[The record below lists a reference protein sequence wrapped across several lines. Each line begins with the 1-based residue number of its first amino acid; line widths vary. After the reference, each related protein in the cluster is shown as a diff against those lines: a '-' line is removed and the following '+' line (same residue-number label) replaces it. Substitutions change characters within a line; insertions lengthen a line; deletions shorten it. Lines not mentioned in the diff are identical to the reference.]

1 MFFDTHCHLDTP
13 PFDADCDAVL
23 ARAHA
28 AGVTRFLNPSYDLDS
43 SRRAAALATA
53 RPDVWAA
60 VGVHPND
67 IGHLDDQ
74 CLYEIEQLS
83 QQPRVVAI
91 GEIGLDYHWN
101 TFPRQQQIDGFVRQL
116 QLAQR
121 LHLPVI
127 IHCRDAYDD
136 TLDVLAKFK
145 IENLKLKIEDHVPP
159 SFSIFNSQFSILLH
173 SFAGNSQQAE
183 EALGR
188 GYYLGIGGPITY
200 PKNESLREIVREMPL
215 GQLLLETD
223 APYLSPQKFRGKRN
237 EPSHIPLIAER
248 IAQIR
253 GISVAELGATTTQNA
268 INFLGR
274 GNRE

>member
-1 MFFDTHCHLDTP
+1 MFFDTHCHLDTQ
-13 PFDADCDAVL
+13 PFDADRDDVL

-28 AGVTRFLNPSYDLDS
+28 AGVTRCLNPSYDLAS
-43 SRRAAALATA
+43 SRRAAALAAA

-67 IGHLDDQ
+67 IGHPDDQ
-74 CLYEIEQLS
+74 CLCEIEQLS

-127 IHCRDAYDD
+127 IHCRDAYED
-136 TLDVLAKFK
+136 TLDILSKFK
-145 IENLKLKIEDHVPP
+145 IENVKLKIRDT
-159 SFSIFNSQFSILLH
+159 SNSQFSILLH

-183 EALGR
+183 LALGR

-200 PKNESLREIVREMPL
+200 PKNESLREIVRDMPL
-215 GQLLLETD
+215 DRLLLETD
-223 APYLSPQKFRGKRN
+223 APYLSPQKHRGKRN
-237 EPSHIPLIAER
+237 EPSYIPLIAER

-253 GISVAELGATTTQNA
+253 GIGVAELGAATTQNA
-268 INFLGR
+268 CQWLMING
-274 GNRE
+274 

>member
-1 MFFDTHCHLDTP
+1 MFFDTHCHLDTQ
-13 PFDADCDAVL
+13 PFDADRDAVL

-43 SRRAAALATA
+43 SRRAAALAAA

-127 IHCRDAYDD
+127 IHCRDAYED
-136 TLDVLAKFK
+136 TLDVLSKFK
-145 IENLKLKIEDHVPP
+145 IEDANNL
-159 SFSIFNSQFSILLH
+159 QFSILLH

-223 APYLSPQKFRGKRN
+223 TPYLSPQKFRGKRN

-253 GISVAELGATTTQNA
+253 GISVAELGAATTANA
-268 INFLGR
+268 CQWLMVNG
-274 GNRE
+274 